1 MPRRIGGPEK
11 ALCTDVTIAAHAIGV
26 RTTML
31 SLYTIESFSG
41 FQLQDKH
48 NASYFPKCYGAVV
61 TFPTAKIQNFM
72 KRLTPRGQKYRGMGI
87 SLHRRRGYRIE
98 NHRRP

>member
-11 ALCTDVTIAAHAIGV
+11 ALYTDVTIAAHAIGV

-41 FQLQDKH
+41 FQLQDEH
-48 NASYFPKCYGAVV
+48 NASYF
-61 TFPTAKIQNFM
+61 TIM
-72 KRLTPRGQKYRGMGI
+72 
-87 SLHRRRGYRIE
+87 S
-98 NHRRP
+98 

>member
-41 FQLQDKH
+41 FQLQDEH
-48 NASYFPKCYGAVV
+48 NASYF
-61 TFPTAKIQNFM
+61 TIM
-72 KRLTPRGQKYRGMGI
+72 
-87 SLHRRRGYRIE
+87 S
-98 NHRRP
+98 